1 MAGCDAG
8 CERVFGRE
16 RDRSSCQRAAA
27 LQENVMKLAAGICFT
42 FCVACATNIA
52 AQTVDL
58 FYIGTWKLS
67 GAVAAP
73 WADPNQKPDSAERAR
88 LLGKTV
94 IVSAKKIT
102 GPPPIACAMPHYKI
116 SDYPPDMVFHG
127 AFAEMQSKDSTVDPS
142 NIAGSLGFSG
152 ARIKT
157 LETGCEIDLHFVD
170 TTTAEIALNDTVY
183 TLKKQ

>member
-1 MAGCDAG
+1 
-8 CERVFGRE
+8 
-16 RDRSSCQRAAA
+16 
-27 LQENVMKLAAGICFT
+27 MKLAPGICLV
-42 FCVACATNIA
+42 FCVVCAAKLA

-58 FYIGTWKLS
+58 FYIGTWKFS

-73 WADPNQKPDSAERAR
+73 WADPKQKPDGADKAR

-94 IVSAKKIT
+94 VVSAKRIT
-102 GPPPIACAMPHYKI
+102 GPTPIACAMPHYKI

-142 NIAGSLGFSG
+142 SIAGSLGFSG
-152 ARIKT
+152 ARIRT

-170 TTTAEIALNDTVY
+170 ATTAEIAVNETIY